1 MARGKSTR
9 AKLSS
14 PDKNDGKTLN
24 LMDPHSR
31 GVGHADQL
39 TSNPSGN
46 IDIFSA
52 ETTIR
57 AALRSMDGT
66 HAMPDFLAKFQTVDT
81 KHTGY
86 VKRKQ
91 FAFVL
96 SQIDSIKLDPL
107 ELAAC
112 MDYFDIT
119 RGSGGGGGGA
129 ESQIDYKAFARFCKY
144 REPDMLPAIAKL
156 RKMMLGPQAIAV
168 MRSQYDPSG
177 TGYIRR
183 SDMLRALADLG
194 YAQVPQPQLMAILSL
209 FETRTEGQVNYAN
222 FVEYV
227 RENDVSSGLTSLTRR
242 LHAMMT
248 KHDASLEQKTKK
260 WFNDIDQEQTG
271 SFNAHQLA
279 DFLDRHDITH
289 VPSEVV
295 LALFAA
301 MEKKTGGNG
310 KVQISDF
317 GMWLRGVPDAISA
330 EASMYGS
337 LTLAELQCKTHAY
350 MLAVANAP
358 TSAGISLEAIHQS
371 YLVYDWPKP
380 ATGLVSKTG
389 FERATTRAGF
399 AFTASEL
406 RVLSNQFAASNREGY
421 SGTAMVAY
429 KRFLEWATPSPTD
442 HIAQSNN
449 PATAAAVGGNLGT
462 KRTAA
467 AMVKVSKWSHILV
480 WYWFVYPLM
489 ISCVYT
495 SSILFDWLIMHPYLR
510 IPIFTHPLT
519 TQNIQTPL
527 TLLLLSLSPTHP
539 IDTSLFY
546 SFSKR
551 PYVVASIFS
560 QSSVGTMLPGSA
572 TSLLMISALRWRT

>member
-14 PDKNDGKTLN
+14 PDKTDGST
-24 LMDPHSR
+24 LMDPHTR
-31 GVGHADQL
+31 GGGHATDHL
-39 TSNPSGN
+39 TINTSGN

-52 ETTIR
+52 ETSIR
-57 AALRSMDGT
+57 AYLRSMDGT
-66 HAMPDFLAKFQTVDT
+66 HAMTDFLAKFQTVDT

-91 FAFVL
+91 FAFDL
-96 SQIDSIKLDPL
+96 SQIDSIKLEPL

-112 MDYFDIT
+112 MDYFDIS
-119 RGSGGGGGGA
+119 RGGSGSGA

-144 REPDMLPAIAKL
+144 REPDLLPAVAKL
-156 RKMMLGPQAIAV
+156 RKMMLGPQAIAT

-183 SDMLRALADLG
+183 SDMLRVLAELG
-194 YAQVPQPQLMAILSL
+194 YAQVPQPQLMAILAL

-227 RENDVSSGLTSLTRR
+227 RENEVSSGLTSLTRR

-271 SFNAHQLA
+271 SFTAHQLA

-289 VPSEVV
+289 VSPEVV

-317 GMWLRGVPDAISA
+317 GLWLRGVPEAIST

-350 MLAVANAP
+350 MLAVANASS
-358 TSAGISLEAIHQS
+358 SAGISLEAIHQS

-380 ATGLVSKTG
+380 ATGLVSKIG

-399 AFTASEL
+399 VFTASEL
-406 RVLSNQFAASNREGY
+406 RVLSNQFAASNREGHT
-421 SGTAMVAY
+421 GTSLVAY
-429 KRFLEWATPSPTD
+429 KRFLEWATPSPSD
-442 HIAQSNN
+442 HSAHPQN

-467 AMVKVSKWSHILV
+467 AMVKVSSWLQSLCL
-480 WYWFVYPLM
+480 VYPL
-489 ISCVYT
+489 
-495 SSILFDWLIMHPYLR
+495 
-510 IPIFTHPLT
+510 
-519 TQNIQTPL
+519 
-527 TLLLLSLSPTHP
+527 
-539 IDTSLFY
+539 
-546 SFSKR
+546 
-551 PYVVASIFS
+551 
-560 QSSVGTMLPGSA
+560 
-572 TSLLMISALRWRT
+572 